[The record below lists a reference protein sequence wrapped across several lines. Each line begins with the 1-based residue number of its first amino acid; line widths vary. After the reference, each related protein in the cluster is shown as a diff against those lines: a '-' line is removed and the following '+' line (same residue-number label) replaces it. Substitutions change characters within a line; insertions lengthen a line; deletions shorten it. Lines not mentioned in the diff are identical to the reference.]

1 MRKRANFV
9 EYPSE
14 LIKMSRKVLVTG
26 AGGFIGSWLVK
37 RLKSEGCEV
46 RGADIKEP
54 EYEKTVADDFW
65 EVDLRKYANAQDIT
79 YGIDDVYQ
87 LAADMGGIGYI
98 TENVSS
104 VARNNVLIN
113 SHMLQASVENKVK
126 RYLYTSSACVYNQSL
141 QIDPNAAPLKEE
153 DAYPAAPER
162 GYGWE
167 KLFSE
172 QLTDY
177 YRQDFGLDTRIVRF
191 HNVYGSLGT
200 WIGGRE
206 KSPAALCRKIA
217 QANNPGVIDVWGDG
231 KQTRTYMHISDC
243 VEGLCRLMESGY
255 QKPLNL
261 GTSDVI
267 SIDNLAYLIA
277 KIAGKN
283 ITINHVEGP
292 QGVRGRSSDNIRI
305 RKVLGWEPTTSLVT
319 GLTETYKWIEEQVKK
334 ENREKIG

>member
-54 EYEKTVADDFW
+54 EYEKTAADDFW
-65 EVDLRKYANAQDIT
+65 KVDLRKYANAQDIT

-141 QIDPNAAPLKEE
+141 QIYSNAAPLKE
-153 DAYPAAPER
+153 
-162 GYGWE
+162 
-167 KLFSE
+167 
-172 QLTDY
+172 
-177 YRQDFGLDTRIVRF
+177 
-191 HNVYGSLGT
+191 
-200 WIGGRE
+200 
-206 KSPAALCRKIA
+206 
-217 QANNPGVIDVWGDG
+217 
-231 KQTRTYMHISDC
+231 
-243 VEGLCRLMESGY
+243 
-255 QKPLNL
+255 
-261 GTSDVI
+261 
-267 SIDNLAYLIA
+267 
-277 KIAGKN
+277 
-283 ITINHVEGP
+283 
-292 QGVRGRSSDNIRI
+292 
-305 RKVLGWEPTTSLVT
+305 
-319 GLTETYKWIEEQVKK
+319 
-334 ENREKIG
+334 